1 MNWSRIKFSIFI
13 RADSIILKTQK
24 IPDETE
30 FELIPPTP
38 DVPLL
43 PDDPTRPLLL
53 LPKCCVVKEL
63 G

>member
-1 MNWSRIKFSIFI
+1 MRFYKNRYDIVEN
-13 RADSIILKTQK
+13 TK

-53 LPKCCVVKEL
+53 LPKCCVVREL